1 MAQKPLVDGSFEASV
16 QLLRELDKG
25 ELKPE
30 LAAWFYYDDV
40 EDWRLLLCGKKINEY
55 LPGKEALAYKVI
67 AESLGKTNEALTVSD
82 VKFVKTDAPLIV
94 ALSFL
99 IGTGPDDASKIS
111 MSNNTINGI
120 FIKDMV
126 VLRSAVKRI

>member
-1 MAQKPLVDGSFEASV
+1 MDQKPLVNGSFEASV
-16 QLLRELDKG
+16 QLLKELDKT

-30 LAAWFYYDDV
+30 MAAWFYYDDV
-40 EDWRLLLCGKKINEY
+40 EDWRLILSGKKINEF

-67 AESLGKTNEALTVSD
+67 AKVLGKTEVGLAISD
-82 VKFVKTDAPLIV
+82 VKFMKTDAPLIV

-99 IGTGPDDASKIS
+99 IGTGPDDVSKFS
-111 MSNNTINGI
+111 MSNNTVNGI

-126 VLRSAVKRI
+126 VLRSSVKRS

>member
-1 MAQKPLVDGSFEASV
+1 MAEKPLVDGSFEASV
-16 QLLRELDKG
+16 QLLQELDKG

-30 LAAWFYYDDV
+30 LVAWFYYDDV

-55 LPGKEALAYKVI
+55 LPGKEALAYKIV
-67 AESLGKTNEALTVSD
+67 AESIGKTNSALAVSD
-82 VKFVKTDAPLIV
+82 VKFIKTDAPLVV

-99 IGTGPDDASKIS
+99 IGTGPGDVSKIS
-111 MSNNTINGI
+111 MSNNTINGM

-126 VLRSAVKRI
+126 VLRSAVQRQ